1 METEMSPSG
10 TMFARRALLIGSAA
24 LTVSGGSTSARA
36 RSRARGLDGDAAWIP
51 SEDLVQELP
60 RFMRIAGVPGV
71 AIAVIDRGKLAW
83 SRGFGVKNVLTRDP
97 VREDTLFE
105 AASMTKP
112 VFAYVVMRLVD
123 EKRLDLD
130 TPLVAYRR
138 PANLGDD
145 PNLER
150 ITARHVL
157 AHSTGLPNWASAPLV
172 TSQAPGST
180 YTYSGEA
187 FIWLQ
192 LVVETIMEMGLGSV
206 MQAKLFGPAGL
217 SHSSFGWDEQIAR
230 SAVFGH
236 SEPPEGERA
245 LPPQPTRE
253 LGDRLLRVA
262 SRWRKPIASWTYED
276 SIAAMRETAP
286 ETAPSTHDL
295 LVNSAGGL
303 LTTASDYAKF
313 MLLMTDRPGRAGWEI
328 SDAARRAMLTPQLDV
343 RGRDISRGLGWEL
356 EQSSAGP
363 LFQHSGSNYGIF
375 KTLGVGDARR
385 GRAIVVFTNAA
396 NGNALAALIVRQA
409 TGIDRLK
416 SLV

>member
-1 METEMSPSG
+1 MLG
-10 TMFARRALLIGSAA
+10 RRALLAGSAA
-24 LTVSGGSTSARA
+24 LIAGGAASARA
-36 RSRARGLDGDAAWIP
+36 RTQARYSDGKAAWIP
-51 SEDLVQELP
+51 SGELVRDLPHL
-60 RFMRIAGVPGV
+60 MRIAGVPGV
-71 AIAVIDRGKLAW
+71 AIAVVDRGKIAW
-83 SRGFGVKNVLTRDP
+83 SRSFGVKNILTRDP

-112 VFAYVVMRLVD
+112 VFAYVVMRLID

-138 PANLGDD
+138 PANLGKD

-172 TSQAPGST
+172 TTSVPGSS

-192 LVVETIMEMGLGSV
+192 LVVETIMGMGLGSV
-206 MQAKLFGPAGL
+206 MQAKLFDPAGM
-217 SHSSFGWDEQIAR
+217 SHSSFGWDEEIAR

-236 SEPPEGERA
+236 SEPPEGEQK

-262 SRWRKPIASWTYED
+262 SRRRKPIASWTYED
-276 SIAAMRETAP
+276 SLEAMRETDP
-286 ETAPSTHDL
+286 ETPPSTHDL

-303 LTTASDYAKF
+303 LMTASDYARF
-313 MLLMTDRPGRAGWEI
+313 MLLMMDRPARAAWEI
-328 SDAARRAMLTPQLDV
+328 SDATRQAMLTPQLDV

-356 EQSSAGP
+356 EQSPAGP

-375 KTLGVGDARR
+375 KTLGIGDALN

-396 NGNALAALIVRQA
+396 NGNALAARIVRQA

-416 SLV
+416 SLI

>member
-1 METEMSPSG
+1 MSSSEP
-10 TMFARRALLIGSAA
+10 TFARRALLAGSAA
-24 LTVSGGSTSARA
+24 LTVGGGATSARA
-36 RSRARGLDGDAAWIP
+36 RPPARCLDEDAAWIP
-51 SEDLVQELP
+51 SDDLVQELP

-138 PANLGDD
+138 PGYLGDD

-150 ITARHVL
+150 ITVRHVL
-157 AHSTGLPNWASAPLV
+157 AHSTGLPNWATGPLV
-172 TSQAPGST
+172 TSKAPGTS

-187 FIWLQ
+187 FVWLQ
-192 LVVETIMEMGLGSV
+192 LVVESIMNMGLGDV
-206 MQAKLFGPAGL
+206 MRAKLFEPAGM
-217 SHSSFGWDEQIAR
+217 SHSGFGWDERIAR

-236 SEPPEGERA
+236 SEPPEGEET

-253 LGDRLLRVA
+253 LGDRLLGVA
-262 SRWRKPIASWTYED
+262 SRWRKPIASWTYEE
-276 SIAAMRETAP
+276 SIAAMREIDP
-286 ETAPSTHDL
+286 KTAPSTHDL

-313 MLLMTDRPGRAGWEI
+313 MRLMIDRPTRADWEI
-328 SDAARRAMLTPQLDV
+328 SDASRRAMLTPLLDI

-396 NGNALAALIVRQA
+396 NGNALAARIVREA

-416 SLV
+416 SLI